1 MIYVKVIDSKLG
13 YLALMKQ
20 LHRFTG
26 IFVSV
31 FVAAHLF
38 NHCIAYL
45 GIEEHQAVL
54 NALRKIYKIPI
65 IEISLI
71 GSFLF
76 QSITGIM
83 LFKKLLRKSN
93 KSSLDKVK
101 MYSGLILGLF
111 LIQHIG
117 ATIGARLYYEFDTN
131 FYFAANVVLQKPLLY
146 YFIPYYFLGI
156 MAFAFHVASI
166 HKEKISPIVGLNN
179 AKVHFITI
187 VFVFFVLAIFI
198 LYVFTG
204 GVYDITIP
212 EQYNVY

>member
-1 MIYVKVIDSKLG
+1 
-13 YLALMKQ
+13 MKQ

-31 FVAAHLF
+31 FVIAHLF
-38 NHCIAYL
+38 NHSVAYF
-45 GIEEHQAVL
+45 GIEMHQTVL
-54 NALRKIYKIPI
+54 NELRKVYRIPI
-65 IEISLI
+65 IEFLLI

-76 QSITGIM
+76 QSISGIL
-83 LFKKLLRKSN
+83 LFRKLLKRSN
-93 KSSLDKVK
+93 KTSFEKVK

-117 ATIGARLYYEFDTN
+117 ATIGARLYFDFDTN

-146 YFIPYYFLGI
+146 YFIPYYFVGI

-166 HKEKISPIVGLNN
+166 HREKIIPMIGVKKAKIHFSIIVL
-179 AKVHFITI
+179 FFLI
-187 VFVFFVLAIFI
+187 VATFI

-204 GVYDITIP
+204 GVYHIVIP
-212 EQYNVY
+212 EQYNIY